1 MEIKQVDFR
10 EEYYNEIHDMKPK
23 WWMRWG
29 ILSVFIILFIIL
41 SLGYIVKYPDII
53 RSEFR
58 LTTNKP
64 SVTLPLGKGSQIEK
78 IFVKDKDSV
87 IPNMPLLIIKNNSN
101 YNDVFL
107 LKKTI
112 NNFSFEKDSIIQFF
126 DRFLN
131 LDLQLGDVIEN
142 DWIAF
147 SAELLDYYK
156 IVKLDSYQSQVGFL
170 KNELTRQ
177 YELKKQY
184 TQLKNTDV
192 QQRLLLDKK
201 IKTDSIL
208 FSKGVISKMELNR
221 NKRNFYSNSKILQQ
235 NNLALKRI
243 NLDITRLENSI
254 KDYGNNEKENLLKQ
268 KLVIR
273 KTLNRLKSSIYS
285 WERNFTLISPI
296 KGEVAFIQDLKKD
309 AFYEGNVIVITPNK
323 KDFYATLKIPFT
335 GAGKVKEGQRVIL
348 KLNDY
353 PYREFGILEGVLIS
367 FSAVAAENYYLGK
380 VKIHKN
386 KISSYGISIKVKENM
401 SGNSEIITNNRSLL
415 GRLFEKIIYAFQN

>member
-41 SLGYIVKYPDII
+41 SLGYIVKYPDVI